1 MHNFDR
7 ILIIWFIGFVLI
19 TAVIA
24 IHYLFAYA
32 NNSTAT
38 TITMLLLVDPR
49 DPDAII
55 SCDDEICKAGLIIAA
70 MDETLKINNSTSL
83 LVFPPKP

>member
-7 ILIIWFIGFVLI
+7 ILIIWLVGFVVI

-24 IHYLFAYA
+24 IHLFAYA
-32 NNSTAT
+32 T
-38 TITMLLLVDPR
+38 TVLVDAR